1 MNMYD
6 AYAVVTNS
14 SLCARTAG
22 KAKKKEKHQQS
33 RQDRDFI
40 TRDNLVTGTS
50 LSAARTS
57 LSGVPHGYGG
67 RL

>member
-6 AYAVVTNS
+6 AYAVVTS
-14 SLCARTAG
+14 SSFCVEGDVELMEAE
-22 KAKKKEKHQQS
+22 KKKKKTTGRTKLS
-33 RQDRDFI
+33 P
-40 TRDNLVTGTS
+40 GTS